1 MNFPLIAAT
10 AAGALLLLASCSHA
24 SLGNPIVRDG
34 ATYTPSVVDDHGC
47 VLYAVSRADGPVPA
61 AMVYLGKDGE
71 FSYVRPERCAERNST
86 ADVNH

>member
-1 MNFPLIAAT
+1 MTTPLIAA
-10 AAGALLLLASCSHA
+10 AAAAASLLLASCSDV

-71 FSYVRPERCAERNST
+71 FSYVRPEPCVELKST
-86 ADVNH
+86 ADGND

>member
-1 MNFPLIAAT
+1 MAA
-10 AAGALLLLASCSHA
+10 AAAAALFVLASCSHV
-24 SLGNPIVRDG
+24 SLGDPVVKDG

-71 FSYVRPERCAERNST
+71 FSYVRPERCVKRSPT
-86 ADVNH
+86 AAVND